1 LARGTSFKVMDD
13 FEIESDDDD
22 HSSSFDGRASISSYY
37 KSGGPVLSKSIPSRS
52 FFSGNNTDN
61 YEDDYNF
68 DFHAV
73 PAANKNTAEKGF
85 NDKYL
90 SKSSTD
96 QKSTGNVSSN
106 SALEKAQSMLDKYSK
121 NSGHP
126 AASKKSEKSKK
137 KSFTLKKPSD
147 SFDEDDISLNSDGD
161 SEVGFTDS
169 KSGRIGSFEEPGSI
183 NHNGT
188 YEGEKAAYGSP
199 FLGSFNRDDEG
210 KEQKLITQ
218 DCC

>member
-1 LARGTSFKVMDD
+1 MDD

-22 HSSSFDGRASISSYY
+22 QSSSLDGRASTSSYY
-37 KSGGPVLSKSIPSRS
+37 KSSGPVLSKSVPSRS
-52 FFSGNNTDN
+52 FFSGNNTNN
-61 YEDDYNF
+61 YDDDYNF

-73 PAANKNTAEKGF
+73 PAAKNTAEKGF

-96 QKSTGNVSSN
+96 QKSTENVSSY
-106 SALEKAQSMLDKYSK
+106 SALEKAQSMLDEYSK

-126 AASKKSEKSKK
+126 AASKKNEKSKK

-161 SEVGFTDS
+161 SEIGFSAS
-169 KSGRIGSFEEPGSI
+169 KSGRIGSFGEPGSI

-188 YEGEKAAYGSP
+188 FEGEKAAYGSP

-210 KEQKLITQ
+210 KEQ
-218 DCC
+218 